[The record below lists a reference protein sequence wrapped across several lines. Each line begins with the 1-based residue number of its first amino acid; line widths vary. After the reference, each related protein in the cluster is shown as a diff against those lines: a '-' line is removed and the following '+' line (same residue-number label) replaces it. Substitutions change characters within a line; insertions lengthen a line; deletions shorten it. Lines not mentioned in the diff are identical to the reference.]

1 MQKNNPSLIIRTMRI
16 EDIDAVV
23 DIHRRCFSDK
33 VSLFSVLH
41 RRLAWHLYAQYVE
54 ELHSIG
60 LVLEDIETG
69 KIAGYAAGTLRPGFD
84 RRFLWSHFPLVA
96 WSVLV
101 GLATHRTVW
110 RMFFRSLLTH
120 DPFGDYRQHPD
131 RYEPEPPAGP
141 VGYFMPIAMNPDY
154 RGGGHAV
161 RLAAALED
169 YFFEL
174 GVVRIRGNKIAIDN
188 IASQKLFI
196 DKLHWQ
202 SRTIENHCVI
212 VWKDRELTTEQ
223 TSTGVERGIT
233 ADSLRPR
240 RMKLYD
246 IPAVAEL
253 YMRCFPQRENTAYGK
268 GYLER
273 FCLQGLL
280 EEKSVV
286 VVLEDQST
294 GKIMAAA
301 AGTLDPGFMLRF
313 IKQNKCFFLCRLTLG
328 YLKSSIVRKKVF
340 RHLSLRFKKKS
351 ASTWPR
357 RDEKTGQLIPRGTHL
372 NHLFVC
378 VDPDWQNKGIGKKIL
393 SFFMDALFDMGADRI
408 WGCVETTNLSSLKLH
423 SALRWE
429 SLQTSDEWF
438 TIWAVS
444 PLKDTGKKN
453 KSLLEGGQ

>member
-169 YFFEL
+169 YFFDL
-174 GVVRIRGNKIAIDN
+174 GVDRIRGNKIAIDN
-188 IASQKLFI
+188 LASRKLFVE
-196 DKLHWQ
+196 KLGWQ

-212 VWKDRELTTEQ
+212 VWKDNERSKKSNIGSAEKARLSENQFIYRDMTLADLESIGRIHQ
-223 TSTGVERGIT
+223 KCFPSDQSIFSVLHPRVAQSLYEIFVLDRRHVGVVCEDLDSGRVCGFSTGTMKDEILKQFLTNNKRLLVREIIKTFFSSSTVRYVVIANLLQKKGKVDFEGAEKTKPGGTVGIFRAIAVGPDYRGKGIASSLINCTVKRLVEMGAVRIRGNGIKT
-233 ADSLRPR
+233 HNQAS
-240 RMKLYD
+240 KLLFERLGWNVQQVSNEWYAHWLD
-246 IPAVAEL
+246 IPEKLPVFSKTDAE
-253 YMRCFPQRENTAYGK
+253 
-268 GYLER
+268 
-273 FCLQGLL
+273 
-280 EEKSVV
+280 
-286 VVLEDQST
+286 
-294 GKIMAAA
+294 
-301 AGTLDPGFMLRF
+301 
-313 IKQNKCFFLCRLTLG
+313 QN
-328 YLKSSIVRKKVF
+328 
-340 RHLSLRFKKKS
+340 
-351 ASTWPR
+351 
-357 RDEKTGQLIPRGTHL
+357 
-372 NHLFVC
+372 
-378 VDPDWQNKGIGKKIL
+378 
-393 SFFMDALFDMGADRI
+393 
-408 WGCVETTNLSSLKLH
+408 
-423 SALRWE
+423 
-429 SLQTSDEWF
+429 
-438 TIWAVS
+438 
-444 PLKDTGKKN
+444 
-453 KSLLEGGQ
+453 